1 MTPGPKFTDKST
13 YYFWLG
19 LENNED
25 CNQAAIKQAYRE
37 ILTQYHPDRTLQEK
51 NANIRRRNE
60 RLLKQAKSAYG
71 VLSNKVQRAEYDR
84 LLQWDRHTRAE
95 AKASKAK
102 SHRDRK
108 RAAKKAAL
116 DRAVAMDGSEHDPK
130 IGFDESGMSKAE
142 VANYREWCLSE
153 YMRFGDWKADFAVS
167 TIKNVAWLAMLF
179 CGVYYSWRAV
189 FDFLIPS

>member
-1 MTPGPKFTDKST
+1 MTLGPKFTDKST
-13 YYFWLG
+13 YYFWLHI
-19 LENNED
+19 ENED
-25 CNQAAIKQAYRE
+25 CNQAAIKQAYKE
-37 ILTQYHPDRTLQEK
+37 ILTQYHPDRTLQEP

-60 RLLKQAKSAYG
+60 RILKQAKSAYA

-95 AKASKAK
+95 TKASKAK

-130 IGFDESGMSKAE
+130 LGFDESGMSKAE

-153 YMRFGDWKADFAVS
+153 YMRFGDWKADFAIAS
-167 TIKNVAWLAMLF
+167 IKNIAWLAMMF
-179 CGVYYSWRAV
+179 CGVYYTWRAV